1 MPDTPEKGFYKSIM
15 RQIRR
20 SRRTVTILFTDVEG
34 STRYFDTQGDTKARL
49 MIDVHNRFIYP
60 VIKRYRGKVVKTIGD
75 AVMASFKS
83 P

>member
-49 MIDVHNRFIYP
+49 MIDVHNRLIYP

>member
-34 STRYFDTQGDTKARL
+34 STRHFEAQGDTRARL
-49 MIDVHNRFIYP
+49 MIDLHNGISMP
-60 VIKRYRGKVVKTIGD
+60 
-75 AVMASFKS
+75 
-83 P
+83 